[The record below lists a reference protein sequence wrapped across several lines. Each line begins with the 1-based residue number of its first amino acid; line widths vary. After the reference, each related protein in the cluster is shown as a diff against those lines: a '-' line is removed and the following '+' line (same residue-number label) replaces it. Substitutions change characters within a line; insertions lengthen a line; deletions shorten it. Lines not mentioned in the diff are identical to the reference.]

1 MTGRDAADFL
11 AQDERSQRLLVH
23 SLPKVAL
30 VDRIAFLRD
39 LAAGARVIH
48 VGFADAGYREFH
60 QQEEQWLHEHLAA
73 TTRSLVGIDLDPEGV
88 EAARAQ
94 GYEAHVADCCEPTQ
108 IRALGIAPADL
119 VLAGEIIEHLDN
131 PGGFLDA
138 MHELCAPDGRLVIT
152 TPNAYGWVNPAAAL
166 TGHEVNHPDHIAM
179 YTWRT
184 LTEMLRRHGWEVVTG
199 ATFVPAVKPQEG
211 GGVRLRLMAV
221 AARLL
226 LAVERLVAGHLA
238 PFVADGLI
246 VVARPAAR

>member
-1 MTGRDAADFL
+1 MTERDAADFL
-11 AQDERSQRLLVH
+11 AHDERSQRMLVH
-23 SLPKVAL
+23 SLPKVSL
-30 VDRIAFLRD
+30 VDRTAFLRG

-60 QQEEQWLHEHLAA
+60 QQEEQWLHEHLAEA
-73 TTRSLVGIDLDPEGV
+73 TRELVGIDLDAEGV
-88 EAARAQ
+88 ESARAQ
-94 GYEAHVADCCEPTQ
+94 GYEAYVADCCETAQ
-108 IRALGIAPADL
+108 IRSLGIEPGDL
-119 VLAGEIIEHLDN
+119 VIAGEIIEHLDD

-138 MHELCAPDGRLVIT
+138 MHELCGVDGQLVIT

-184 LTEMLRRHGWEVVTG
+184 LTEMLRRHGWEVSSG
-199 ATFVPAVKPQEG
+199 ATFVPVVKAQEG
-211 GGVRLRLMAV
+211 GGVRLRLMAM

-226 LAVERLVAGHLA
+226 LAVERLVAGHGA
-238 PFVADGLI
+238 PFVADGFI